1 MQLNGRHKILI
12 VDRQT
17 AQIKSLIDM
26 LKDLGFEVHLY
37 QDIQKAYNFCQTTRP
52 HIILIE
58 WQLPMNSG
66 KQLFEKLKSN
76 VTTHNIP
83 VVVLTR
89 EVELED
95 RINSLALGV
104 DDYISK
110 PFYPDEVAARIE
122 MILHEMELIEE
133 SRRSL
138 KHGFMGH
145 LSEMNLVDL
154 IQTLELGKKSA
165 IIYLSRG
172 GSEGRVYVNEGL
184 VIDAYIER
192 TDPSQALTKMLT
204 WLDGSFWVSL
214 QRVDRLRMIN
224 EDNHDILIKG
234 TQLIHQWR
242 QLISQLPSLNT
253 LLQAIKTNESTSL
266 TKAEYN
272 FLDIFSDVKNILQ
285 GIEESGLD
293 DIEALGYVKS
303 LLDKGYLIEGSPES
317 AKNNS
322 ANAGLFMGIEPGKS
336 NGHNGYSRIASFF
349 KRKTNGTSHT
359 REESDGGKNVETMDE
374 LYPKRT
380 HSPKALT
387 SHKVYLSKAELL
399 IIRQKLDPD

>member
-1 MQLNGRHKILI
+1 MQLKGQHKILI

-17 AQIKSLIDM
+17 AQIKSLLDT
-26 LKDLGFEVHLY
+26 LKDSGFDVHLY
-37 QDIQKAYNFCQTTRP
+37 QDIQKAYNFCLSSMP
-52 HIILIE
+52 NIILIE

-76 VTTHNIP
+76 ATTRHIP

-95 RINSLALGV
+95 RLNSLAVGV

-122 MILHEMELIEE
+122 MIMQEMELIEE
-133 SRRSL
+133 SRSL

-172 GSEGRVYVNEGL
+172 GFEGRIYVNEGL
-184 VIDAYIER
+184 VIDAYIEG
-192 TDPSQALTKMLT
+192 TDPSKALTKMLT

-224 EDNHDILIKG
+224 QDNHDILIKG

-272 FLDIFSDVKNILQ
+272 FLGIFSNVKSILQ

-293 DIEALGYVKS
+293 DIEALGFIKS
-303 LLDKGYLIEGSPES
+303 LLDKGYLIQGSS
-317 AKNNS
+317 VS
-322 ANAGLFMGIEPGKS
+322 ANNNIAKTGLFNGIESEKS

-349 KRKTNGTSHT
+349 KRKSNGTSHT
-359 REESDGGKNVETMDE
+359 REETEDGKNGETMDE
-374 LYPKRT
+374 LYPKRAY
-380 HSPKALT
+380 SPKALT

>member
-17 AQIKSLIDM
+17 AQIESLVNT

-37 QDIQKAYNFCQTTRP
+37 QDIQKAFNFCQTTRP
-52 HIILIE
+52 NIILIE

-76 VTTHNIP
+76 VITRNIP

-89 EVELED
+89 ETELED
-95 RINSLALGV
+95 RLNSLEIGV

-122 MILHEMELIEE
+122 MILQEMELIEE

-138 KHGFMGH
+138 RHGFMGH

-184 VIDAYIER
+184 VIDAYIEGA
-192 TDPSQALTKMLT
+192 DPSQALTKMLT

-253 LLQAIKTNESTSL
+253 LLQAIKTNDSVSL
-266 TKAEYN
+266 TKSEYD
-272 FLDIFSDVKNILQ
+272 FLGIFSDVKGVLQ
-285 GIEESGLD
+285 GIDESGMD
-293 DIEALGYVKS
+293 DIEALGHIKS
-303 LLDKGYLIEGSPES
+303 LLDKGYLVQGNSES

-322 ANAGLFMGIEPGKS
+322 AQDGLFRGINSEKS
-336 NGHNGYSRIASFF
+336 DGHNGYSRIASFF
-349 KRKTNGTSHT
+349 KRKTNGTSHA
-359 REESDGGKNVETMDE
+359 REKSENGKNVETMDE
-374 LYPKRT
+374 LYPKRAY
-380 HSPKALT
+380 SPKTLT
-387 SHKVYLSKAELL
+387 SHKVYLSKADLL

>member
-17 AQIKSLIDM
+17 AQIESLINT

-52 HIILIE
+52 NIILIE
-58 WQLPMNSG
+58 WQIPMNSG
-66 KQLFEKLKSN
+66 KELFEKLKSN
-76 VTTHNIP
+76 ASTRNIP
-83 VVVLTR
+83 VIALTR

-95 RINSLALGV
+95 RLNSLGMGV

-122 MILHEMELIEE
+122 MILQEMELIEE

-138 KHGFMGH
+138 RHGFMGH

-172 GSEGRVYVNEGL
+172 GLEGRVYVNEGL
-184 VIDAYIER
+184 VIDAYIEGAN
-192 TDPSQALTKMLT
+192 PSRALTKMLT

-253 LLQAIKTNESTSL
+253 HLQAAQTNDSTSL
-266 TKAEYN
+266 KKSEHD
-272 FLDIFSDVKNILQ
+272 FLSIFSNVKSILQ
-285 GIEESGLD
+285 GIDESGMD
-293 DIEALGYVKS
+293 DIEALGHIKS
-303 LLDKGYLIEGSPES
+303 LLDKGFLVQGSVESEKNAADRNGLLQTFKPE
-317 AKNNS
+317 
-322 ANAGLFMGIEPGKS
+322 KS

-349 KRKTNGTSHT
+349 KRKANGTSHV
-359 REESDGGKNVETMDE
+359 EEEAENGKNVETMDE
-374 LYPKRT
+374 LYPKRAY
-380 HSPKALT
+380 SPKALT

>member
-17 AQIKSLIDM
+17 AQIESLVNT

-37 QDIQKAYNFCQTTRP
+37 QDIQKAFNFCQTTRP
-52 HIILIE
+52 NIILIE

-76 VTTHNIP
+76 VITRNIP

-89 EVELED
+89 ETELED
-95 RINSLALGV
+95 RLNSLEIGV

-122 MILHEMELIEE
+122 MILQEMELIEE

-138 KHGFMGH
+138 RHGFMGH

-184 VIDAYIER
+184 VIDAYIEGA
-192 TDPSQALTKMLT
+192 DPSQALTKMLT

-253 LLQAIKTNESTSL
+253 LLQAIKINDSVSL
-266 TKAEYN
+266 TKSEYD
-272 FLDIFSDVKNILQ
+272 FLGIFSDVKGVLQ
-285 GIEESGLD
+285 GIDESGMD
-293 DIEALGYVKS
+293 DIEALGHIKS
-303 LLDKGYLIEGSPES
+303 LLDKGYLVQGNSES

-322 ANAGLFMGIEPGKS
+322 AQDGLFRGINSEKS
-336 NGHNGYSRIASFF
+336 DGHNGYSRIASFF
-349 KRKTNGTSHT
+349 KRKTNGTSHA
-359 REESDGGKNVETMDE
+359 REKSENGKNVETMDE
-374 LYPKRT
+374 LYPKRAY
-380 HSPKALT
+380 SPKTLT
-387 SHKVYLSKAELL
+387 SHKVYLSKADLL